1 MIKNSTLK
9 SYCIVFFVAI
19 FALPA
24 LAQDNTGMY
33 PKNIR
38 FGVAGQGFIA
48 YPNSLGASL
57 DAKLMLRGN
66 AHKDVYNEFVITAKG
81 AHTFATNA
89 GNIFKAFDKG
99 KYNNISSVSLLAGY
113 RMNFG
118 VPVPYSKDIDAI
130 GGAFIELNAGISY
143 VHHIDPYYLEKLT
156 EENQPI
162 LASKLRTWAPAF
174 SGVAGYT
181 VSKRLDVL
189 LSFTGAWPVRTT
201 GKIKQS
207 FIGAGLQYNF

>member
-1 MIKNSTLK
+1 MIKTSTLK
-9 SYCIVFFVAI
+9 SCCIILFFATFAI
-19 FALPA
+19 PV
-24 LAQDNTGMY
+24 LAQYNSGIY
-33 PKNIR
+33 PKSTR
-38 FGVAGQGFIA
+38 FGIAGQGFIA
-48 YPNSLGASL
+48 YPNRLGASL
-57 DAKLMLRGN
+57 DGKLMLRGN
-66 AHKDVYNEFVITAKG
+66 AHKDVYNEFVITGKA
-81 AHTFATNA
+81 AHAFATNA

-99 KYNNISSVSLLAGY
+99 KYNNVSSLSLLAGY

-130 GGAFIELNAGISY
+130 GGAFIELSAGVSY
-143 VHHIDPYYLEKLT
+143 VHHIDPYYYEKLS

-162 LASKLRTWAPAF
+162 LVSKLRTWAPAF

-181 VSKRLDVL
+181 VSKRLDVI

-201 GKIKQS
+201 GKVKQS